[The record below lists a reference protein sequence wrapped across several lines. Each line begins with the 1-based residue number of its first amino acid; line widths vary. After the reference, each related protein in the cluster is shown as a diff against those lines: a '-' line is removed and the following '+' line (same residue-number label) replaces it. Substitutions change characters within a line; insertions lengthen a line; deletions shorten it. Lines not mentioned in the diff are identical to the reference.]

1 MGKEKDKNIDEII
14 GALNSVKDTKKKE
27 TKDREEK
34 QPEKDNKKETKKRKP
49 YVHIDVYLQTAIP
62 YFGLNNIQAA
72 GFKSKMNG
80 RHYQRDEEVFNKEL
94 KKYLNI

>member
-1 MGKEKDKNIDEII
+1 MGKEQDKNIDNIV
-14 GALNSVKDTKKKE
+14 GALNSVKEMKEKGPKDIKEKKPQKEE
-27 TKDREEK
+27 TKE
-34 QPEKDNKKETKKRKP
+34 PIKRKP

-80 RHYQRDEEVFNKEL
+80 RHYQRDEEVFNREL